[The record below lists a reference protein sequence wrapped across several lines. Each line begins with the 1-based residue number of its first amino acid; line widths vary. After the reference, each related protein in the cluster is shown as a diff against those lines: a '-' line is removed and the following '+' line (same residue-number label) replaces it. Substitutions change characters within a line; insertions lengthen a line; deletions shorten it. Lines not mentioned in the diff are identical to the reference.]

1 MKRLGRSLG
10 YLYSRAQ
17 YMTPHVEVTK
27 VIGNVTQGIY
37 IEYNTRFHMTSV
49 AFRRA
54 TYVASISLSSFLL
67 VETAIPCPPFFLFKG
82 HVL

>member
-1 MKRLGRSLG
+1 
-10 YLYSRAQ
+10 
-17 YMTPHVEVTK
+17 MTPHVEVTK

-54 TYVASISLSSFLL
+54 TYVASKDEF
-67 VETAIPCPPFFLFKG
+67 
-82 HVL
+82 